1 MVTEHTPTFLP
12 CTLVPLVLQK
22 RLPAFDTTTFTFDDF
37 GALIPA
43 KTLIVFEST
52 FLPTF
57 TDNTR
62 RTVDGDDT
70 GGTVTDDASLD
81 DDAVVACGAVVAVD
95 AVLAPDDAA
104 VVDGEPCA
112 CAASDDGVVVA
123 TVTATVV
130 ATVGTVTVAGT
141 VGTGATVVRGAAVVA
156 GTVLSGVVVP
166 TFCAGVI
173 PNPAIVTAL
182 AEATPTGAPLPRSPE
197 AS

>member
-1 MVTEHTPTFLP
+1 MVTEHTPTILP

-81 DDAVVACGAVVAVD
+81 DDAVVVCGAAVAVG

-141 VGTGATVVRGAAVVA
+141 VEAGATVVCGAAG
-156 GTVLSGVVVP
+156 GTV
-166 TFCAGVI
+166 T
-173 PNPAIVTAL
+173 
-182 AEATPTGAPLPRSPE
+182 
-197 AS
+197 